1 MNTMHRKRRLLL
13 TVVIVMGFC
22 LMSCAASNES
32 VITTPIAIKLSQYKD
47 IMVSVTGSITDSM
60 ADPISDEEKDLL
72 VYEILKGLEL
82 TGKFQQVKVSDPSGQ
97 IICELFVK
105 AEVIKINRVSRVAR
119 IMGGGLA
126 GQASVELKV
135 KLVDYKDNKLIGETN
150 VTGKSS
156 GGTIFAGT
164 TEEAIKEGAKGV
176 VAFVVSSF

>member
-1 MNTMHRKRRLLL
+1 
-13 TVVIVMGFC
+13 
-22 LMSCAASNES
+22 MSCAASNES
-32 VITTPIAIKLSQYKD
+32 VITTPVAIKLSQYKD
-47 IMVSVTGSITDSM
+47 IMVSVTDSM
-60 ADPISDEEKDLL
+60 ADPISDEERDLL

-105 AEVIKINRVSRVAR
+105 AEVIKINRVSTGAR
-119 IMGGGLA
+119 IMAGGLA

-176 VAFVVSSF
+176 VAFVGSSF